1 MDNVIPKM
9 MIRVIQQ
16 QNSLYSTPSKLQLE
30 SESYEQGSHM
40 EIVQFDHESDFTMN
54 LFNLPPE
61 AQRLIVQYL
70 LNDFRSIILVNAKW
84 YVDIYDILN
93 QWLEELDNK

>member
-1 MDNVIPKM
+1 
-9 MIRVIQQ
+9 
-16 QNSLYSTPSKLQLE
+16 
-30 SESYEQGSHM
+30 
-40 EIVQFDHESDFTMN
+40 MN

-93 QWLEELDNK
+93 